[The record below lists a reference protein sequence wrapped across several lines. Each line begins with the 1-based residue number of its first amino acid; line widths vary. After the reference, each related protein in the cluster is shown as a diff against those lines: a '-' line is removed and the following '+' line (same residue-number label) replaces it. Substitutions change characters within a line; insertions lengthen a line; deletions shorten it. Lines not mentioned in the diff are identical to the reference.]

1 MSPLFGKTLSEL
13 TEVAAN
19 TGLPKFAARQMA
31 DWLYKKNV
39 SSIDEMTNLPKA
51 GRAKLAQ
58 LYEVGRREPI
68 DVAVSVDG
76 TKKYLFAFEANSQH
90 TNYIETAYI
99 PDDDRATLCVSS
111 QVGCKMACRFCMTG
125 RQGFGAN
132 LTAGQIINQM
142 ASIPEH
148 DSLTNIVYM
157 GMGEPMD
164 NLTEVLKSIE
174 ILTSDWGYAW
184 SPRRITVSTIGVM
197 PQTTTFIE
205 SCEAHLAISM
215 HNAIHEQRLD
225 IMPTEKA
232 FPIADTIEAL
242 RKYDW
247 TGQRRLS
254 FEYTMFDKLNDTSA
268 HVSAITRLLA
278 GLKCRINIINFN
290 SIPDSDLI
298 GSSRQ
303 KMERFRD
310 LLNQRGYTATIRN
323 SKGGDIFAAC
333 GLLSTK
339 EKMKHNNNN

>member
-1 MSPLFGKTLSEL
+1 MEKLFGKTLSEL
-13 TEVAAN
+13 AVVAA
-19 TGLPKFAARQMA
+19 TVGLPKFAAKQMA

-39 SSIDEMTNLPKA
+39 ASIDDMTNLPKA
-51 GRAKLAQ
+51 GRAKLAEQ
-58 LYEVGRREPI
+58 YEVGRTEPM

-76 TKKYLFAFEANSQH
+76 TKKYLFAVNGG
-90 TNYIETAYI
+90 YVETAYI
-99 PDDDRATLCVSS
+99 PDADRATLCVSS
-111 QVGCKMACRFCMTG
+111 QVGCKMSCRFCMTG
-125 RQGFGAN
+125 RQGFGSN
-132 LTAGQIINQM
+132 LTAGEIVNQM
-142 ASIPEH
+142 ASIPER
-148 DSLTNIVYM
+148 DTLTNMVYM

-164 NLTEVLKSIE
+164 NLDEVLKSIE

-197 PQTTTFIE
+197 PATITFIE
-205 SCEAHLAISM
+205 KCEAHLAVSM

-232 FPIADTIEAL
+232 FPIAKTVDAL

-268 HVSAITRLLA
+268 HVAAITKLLA

-290 SIPDSDLI
+290 SIPDSDLK
-298 GSSRQ
+298 GSDRM

-310 LLNQRGYTATIRN
+310 QLNDRGFTATIRN

-333 GLLSTK
+333 GLLSTL
-339 EKMKHNNNN
+339 EKQKCK